1 MRGMDVRRLFFNVL
15 YMMKRVLFFLLP
27 LFALTAYAQRKV
39 KDVFTNAPDSVF
51 PLLTTNNKLDCID
64 LIENNREAKVK
75 NRMDQEVVMTALTD
89 SFLRME
95 MTPRSVVEMKMLNDT
110 TFCLIQTYMGP
121 AADSHISFYSQHWE
135 PLGIKFDLPKV
146 AEFWTAV
153 SDSIARDAHFAQR
166 SLEDIPLVQ
175 ISASAESDEITLT
188 LQTSELAGK
197 EKEIAQQY
205 VQPLRFRWNGRGF
218 ER

>member
-1 MRGMDVRRLFFNVL
+1 MQGMDVLWLIFNVL
-15 YMMKRVLFFLLP
+15 FMMKGVLFFLLP
-27 LFALTAYAQRKV
+27 LFALTAHAQRKV
-39 KDVFTNAPDSVF
+39 KDVFTQAPDSIF

-89 SFLRME
+89 SYLRME
-95 MTPRSVVEMKMLNDT
+95 MSRKSVLEMKMLNDT

-121 AADSHISFYSQHWE
+121 APDSHISFYSPDWK
-135 PLGIKFDLPKV
+135 PLDIKFDLPKM

-153 SDSIARDAHFAQR
+153 PDSIVRDAGFAQR
-166 SLEDIPLVQ
+166 SLEDIPLIQ
-175 ISASAESDEITLT
+175 ISASADSDEITLT

-205 VQPLRFRWNGRGF
+205 VQPLLYRWNGRGF